1 MIPIAES
8 TGMGTT
14 NPWEICNGLHR
25 DALPSQTFGLEYVLK
40 PTGVQET
47 VADRE
52 L

>member
-1 MIPIAES
+1 MVPIAES

-25 DALPSQTFGLEYVLK
+25 DALTLQTFGPEYVLK
-40 PTGVQET
+40 QTGFEKT